1 MSRGTTSTFT
11 ISETN
16 LEMSLDVPVYAQ
28 AWRYHS
34 LALSFSST
42 SGLDTTRPME
52 IARWQLMMW
61 DDKE

>member
-1 MSRGTTSTFT
+1 MNKGTTTTFT
-11 ISETN
+11 VSEN
-16 LEMSLDVPVYAQ
+16 DLDMSLDVPVYAQ

-42 SGLDTTRPME
+42 TGLDGVRCLE

-61 DDKE
+61 DDKP